1 MSVIPPS
8 QSEAFLTLAGER
20 DLSSLC
26 GLLVQGDGLE
36 PQVGTRLGRPH
47 RPETQ
52 VILNTPE
59 SVPDVTFK

>member
-47 RPETQ
+47 RPETHR
-52 VILNTPE
+52 
-59 SVPDVTFK
+59 